1 MKNENVLFTDGHDV
15 TVTDS
20 ALQVRRKWYNLDEI
34 TCHGLSIIQPARL
47 PSFLMFG
54 MGILLSLAG
63 GTNFIDTSRMIIAN
77 GNDPNRLLFLVGIC
91 CLVFGVVLALSLSE
105 RYAVRITTAEGEK
118 NVVVSRRKE
127 YITQIVHA
135 LNNAF
140 FARINPDSTSQPGR
154 DFIVSG
160 R

>member
-1 MKNENVLFTDGHDV
+1 M

-20 ALQVRRKWYNLDEI
+20 ALQVRRKWYNLNEI
-34 TCHGLSIIQPARL
+34 TSHGLSIIQPARL

-54 MGILLSLAG
+54 MGILLSLTG
-63 GTNFIDTSRMIIAN
+63 GTNTLDTSGMIN
-77 GNDPNRLLFLVGIC
+77 GNDPNRLVFLIGIC
-91 CLVFGVVLALSLSE
+91 CLVSGVVLALSLGE

-127 YITQIVHA
+127 EITQIVRA
-135 LNNAF
+135 LNNALF
-140 FARINPDSTSQPGR
+140 SRLNTDSDNKPGR
-154 DFIVSG
+154 DFMVSP

>member
-1 MKNENVLFTDGHDV
+1 MYTDGHDV

-20 ALQVRRKWYNLDEI
+20 VLQVRKKWYNLNDI
-34 TCHGLSIIQPARL
+34 TRHGLSIIQPGRL

-63 GTNFIDTSRMIIAN
+63 GANVIDTSRMIIQN
-77 GNDPNRLLFLVGIC
+77 GSDPNRLILLIGIC
-91 CLVFGVVLALSLSE
+91 CLVFGVVLALSIGE

-118 NVVVSRRKE
+118 NVVISRKKE

-135 LNNAF
+135 LNHAL
-140 FARINPDSTSQPGR
+140 FARVHGDEPDKPREFT
-154 DFIVSG
+154 VSA

>member
-1 MKNENVLFTDGHDV
+1 MNNENVLYTDGHDV

-20 ALQVRRKWYNLDEI
+20 ALQVRRKWYNLNEI
-34 TCHGLSIIQPARL
+34 TSHGLSIIQPARL

-54 MGILLSLAG
+54 MGILLSLTG
-63 GTNFIDTSRMIIAN
+63 GTNTLDTSGMIN
-77 GNDPNRLLFLVGIC
+77 GNDPNRLVFLIGIC
-91 CLVFGVVLALSLSE
+91 CLVSGVVLALSLGE

-127 YITQIVHA
+127 EITQIVRA
-135 LNNAF
+135 LNNALF
-140 FARINPDSTSQPGR
+140 SRLNTDSDNKPGR
-154 DFIVSG
+154 DFMVSP